1 MIFSKNALYWKIS
14 AALLI
19 LLVVLGMGYLF
30 ISSYIAQ
37 QYYQESIQ
45 RLHNGLAKTALKHVK
60 PLIKGEI
67 QEAVIKDYLHSTMVI
82 NPHAEIYLLDP
93 KGKIRTHAAPKGKV
107 KLKKVSLQPIQKFIE
122 TKGKIFIKGDDPRHP
137 KAQKVFSVAPII
149 EDNKLTG
156 YLYIILQSEED
167 VAVTS
172 GLFGSYILKLGAN
185 LFFLTLIGALF
196 FGLLSIWFLTR
207 RLRNTIQTVQRF
219 KEGDYKARISE
230 KDRVDFPVL
239 ADTYNEMADTI
250 VANINELKSVENLRR
265 ELIANVSHDLRTPL
279 AIVQG
284 YVETLLIKENSISK
298 EERKKYL
305 EISLSS
311 LGKLAKL
318 ISQLFEYS
326 KLEAKQIEPHKEPFF
341 ISELAQDVAA
351 KYQIIAKEKSIAI
364 HIEKN
369 ENLPLVFADVG
380 LVERVIQNLMDN
392 ALNYTPRGGTIAIE
406 LGLVDN
412 HVKIKIKD
420 SGAGIPKNEQPH
432 IFERYRR
439 ASRTGKKS
447 KGAGLGLAIVK
458 KILELHNTS
467 IEVKSKINEG
477 TAFIFQLPAYQTG
490 GRWTADGER
499 LTLDG

>member
-1 MIFSKNALYWKIS
+1 MTFSKNTLYWKIS
-14 AALLI
+14 ATLLL
-19 LLVVLGMGYLF
+19 LLVILGFGYLF

-60 PLIKGEI
+60 PLIKGEV
-67 QEAVIKDYLHSTMVI
+67 QEIAIKDYMHSAMVM

-93 KGKIRTHAAPKGKV
+93 EGKIITHAAPKGKV
-107 KLKKVSLQPIQKFIE
+107 KLKEVSLQSIQKFIDSN
-122 TKGKIFIKGDDPRHP
+122 GKTFIKGDDPRHS
-137 KAQKVFSVAPII
+137 KSQKVFSVAPII

-172 GLFGSYILKLGAN
+172 GLFGSYFLKLGAN
-185 LFFLTLIGALF
+185 LFFLTLIGALV
-196 FGLLSIWFLTR
+196 FGLLAIWFLTKK
-207 RLRNTIQTVQRF
+207 LRNTIQTVQRF
-219 KEGDYKARISE
+219 KEGDYKARISD
-230 KDRVDFPVL
+230 KDRSDFPVL
-239 ADTYNEMADTI
+239 ADTYNEMANTI

-284 YVETLLIKENSISK
+284 YVETLLIKEDTITK

-351 KYQIIAKEKSIAI
+351 KYQILAKKKGITI

-392 ALNYTPRGGTIAIE
+392 ALNYTPKGGEVAIE
-406 LGLVDN
+406 LGIVSN
-412 HVKIKIKD
+412 HVVIKIKD
-420 SGAGIPKNEQPH
+420 SGPGIPEDEQSY

-439 ASRTGKKS
+439 ADRTGKKN

-467 IEVKSKINEG
+467 IEVKSKLNEG
-477 TAFIFQLPAYQTG
+477 TAFTFQLPAYQG
-490 GRWTADGER
+490 
-499 LTLDG
+499 